1 MERNLYY
8 TKVIILY
15 KSHLNKQTYIK
26 QHITF
31 INRNMNT
38 VISKFPYLSY
48 SEALNLK
55 NELYQKDIKKMKEM
69 KEMKE
74 KETISNK
81 NTNKNINIKLEKRP
95 SILFSIIQ
103 GPKLYA

>member
-1 MERNLYY
+1 
-8 TKVIILY
+8 
-15 KSHLNKQTYIK
+15 
-26 QHITF
+26 
-31 INRNMNT
+31 
-38 VISKFPYLSY
+38 
-48 SEALNLK
+48 
-55 NELYQKDIKKMKEM
+55 MKEM

-81 NTNKNINIKLEKRP
+81 NTNKNINIKLKKRP